1 MIFFLAL
8 IPATM
13 LAMVGYAVIYLANRS
28 EGGFKNFGKYLGFWA
43 FTLAALLLLG
53 SLICASH
60 GGRMHHVHMMMH
72 DGMDDAPAWQQPGP
86 PWREPPPDGPH
97 GQPMPPPAMP
107 HAAPGPAPTAPA
119 APPASS
125 K

>member
-13 LAMVGYAVIYLANRS
+13 LTMVGYAVIYLANRS
-28 EGGFKNFGKYLGFWA
+28 EGGFKSFGKYLGFWA

-53 SLICASH
+53 AAICASH
-60 GGRMHHVHMMMH
+60 GGRMRHIHMMMQGH
-72 DGMDDAPAWQQPGP
+72 MDDMPAWQQPGP
-86 PWREPPPDGPH
+86 PWREPPPPAAPGAAPA
-97 GQPMPPPAMP
+97 PPPAP
-107 HAAPGPAPTAPA
+107 
-119 APPASS
+119 

>member
-13 LAMVGYAVIYLANRS
+13 LTIAGYVAIFLAQRS
-28 EGGFKNFGKYLGFWA
+28 EGGLRNFGKYLGFWA

-60 GGRMHHVHMMMH
+60 GGRMHHLHMMMQGH
-72 DGMDDAPAWQQPGP
+72 ADDTPGWRQPP
-86 PWREPPPDGPH
+86 PWREPAPPAGPDAAP
-97 GQPMPPPAMP
+97 GAGTGAAPAPPPAP
-107 HAAPGPAPTAPA
+107 
-119 APPASS
+119 

>member
-13 LAMVGYAVIYLANRS
+13 LTMIGYAVIYLANRS
-28 EGGFKNFGKYLGFWA
+28 EGGFKSFGKYLGFWA
-43 FTLAALLLLG
+43 FTLAVLLLLG

-60 GGRMHHVHMMMH
+60 GHRMHGMMMH
-72 DGMDDAPAWQQPGP
+72 ERFGDGAPWQQQGP
-86 PWREPPPDGPH
+86 PWREPPAGEPR
-97 GQPMPPPAMP
+97 
-107 HAAPGPAPTAPA
+107 AAPDTAPGAPPA
-119 APPASS
+119 APAPA